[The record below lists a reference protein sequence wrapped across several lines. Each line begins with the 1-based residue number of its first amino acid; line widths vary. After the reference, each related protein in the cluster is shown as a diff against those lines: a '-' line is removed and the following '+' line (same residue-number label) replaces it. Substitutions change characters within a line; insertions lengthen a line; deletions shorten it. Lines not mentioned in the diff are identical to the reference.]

1 MSTHSK
7 HALRKERKQMSKRI
21 IGLLFA
27 MAFSLGAAN
36 ADDIFVVSG
45 TYPSNGTFS
54 GTLNIDVT
62 AGKITAADI
71 TVSGFGEFNVLIG
84 SAPCCPTLFL
94 EWDLIVHNTVGD
106 ETVLAFTTPQVPP
119 PASLV
124 GFAGGPIIFGATAVV
139 CGPNCLQTEA
149 TSFTGS
155 ITPRAVPGP
164 LAGAGLPG
172 LALVS
177 GGLLGWWRRRQ
188 NKKQNVS
195 GC

>member
-1 MSTHSK
+1 
-7 HALRKERKQMSKRI
+7 MSKRI

-27 MAFSLGAAN
+27 MFFSLGAAK
-36 ADDIFVVSG
+36 ADIVFDVSG

-106 ETVLAFTTPQVPP
+106 ETLLAFTTPQVPP

-124 GFAGGPIIFGATAVV
+124 GFGGGPIIFGATAVV
-139 CGPNCLQTEA
+139 CGPNCLRAEA

-155 ITPRAVPGP
+155 IAPEQSQAPSPV
-164 LAGAGLPG
+164 LACP
-172 LALVS
+172 V
-177 GGLLGWWRRRQ
+177 
-188 NKKQNVS
+188 
-195 GC
+195 